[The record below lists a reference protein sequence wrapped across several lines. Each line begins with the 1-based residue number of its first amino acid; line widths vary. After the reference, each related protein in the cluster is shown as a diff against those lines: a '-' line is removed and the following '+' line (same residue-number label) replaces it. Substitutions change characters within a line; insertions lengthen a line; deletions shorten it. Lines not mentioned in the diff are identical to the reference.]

1 MLNIFDDVQ
10 GLLLMTDE
18 AHFHL
23 DSTLNE
29 QNMRYWAPNNPKIT
43 IQQPLHSPKVT
54 CWCRYVWNCGTFF
67 FENETGVTET
77 VNSARYVA
85 MLQTYA
91 IPELIR
97 LGLDPTNLYFQQD
110 GATAHTARN
119 SMAFLRTEFMSV
131 ISRFGDIPW
140 PPHSP
145 DLSIP
150 DFFLWGYLKQNVYTR
165 RLRTL
170 QELKEAIIEEVA
182 TIDRDLLQ
190 KVFGSFRKRLQE
202 CMDCNGG
209 HREDVI
215 FKK

>member
-1 MLNIFDDVQ
+1 
-10 GLLLMTDE
+10 MTDE

-23 DSTLNE
+23 DSTVNKH
-29 QNMRYWAPNNPKIT
+29 NMRYWAPNNPKIT

-54 CWCRYVWNCGTFF
+54 CWCGVGTFGIVGPFF

-140 PPHSP
+140 PPRSP

-150 DFFLWGYLKQNVYTR
+150 DFFLWGYLNQNIYTR

-202 CMDCNGG
+202 CVDCNGG
-209 HREDVI
+209 HLEDVTVYSI
-215 FKK
+215 NK